1 MDTRTE
7 HDAGSQPALAKLLH
21 RIAGGRMLALLAF
34 IGIIAGGVATFRTMP
49 VDAFPDVTPT
59 LVQVFTETDGLAP
72 EEVERYVT
80 FPVETSMNGLPRIEE
95 VRSTSNFG
103 LSVVTVYFEDG
114 TDIYWARQLVGER
127 LQQAR
132 EEIPEGFGEPKM
144 GPITTGLGQILFYFL
159 DSPDGEY
166 DGIELRT
173 IQDWIVK
180 LDLQTVR
187 GVTEVLSLGGFEQQ
201 YQIHVRPQ
209 ALLRFDLTI
218 EDVVEAVS
226 ANNANAGA
234 QFLVENSEQYTVR
247 AVGLAVGE
255 HDLEDIVV
263 KVADGVPV
271 RVGDLAR
278 VEVGGAPRQGL
289 ATMNGEGETVAGLV
303 LKLIGANTNAV
314 IASVKDRLDRIN
326 VALPEGV
333 VATPYYDQS
342 ELVGKAVS
350 TMTTALWQGALLVV
364 IVLIAFMRGWRPS
377 LIVAASIPFSVAFAL
392 LAMRFF
398 GVSANLM
405 SLGGIAIAI
414 GMMVDGA
421 VVIVENANRRLQE
434 AAADANK
441 RNVVAA
447 ACAEVLQPLIFAI
460 LIVVVV
466 FVPILTLQGV
476 EGKTFRPLAFSVV
489 FAMAGS
495 LVFAV
500 LLAPVAS
507 YFGLKPTRKEEHQP
521 GEGPFVRALAPLI
534 GFFVQRRWAALLL
547 AAVMLVSGGA
557 IFPRLGS
564 EFTPRMNEGDLLVR
578 LTMAPSISLPEAR
591 ETVTRFER
599 ELLAQFSDEVE
610 RVVTRV
616 GRGEV
621 GAHADPVN
629 SGEAFVALA
638 PRSQWTG
645 TRSQEALLAEMSE
658 VFEDFPGAQFNFT
671 QPIAAA
677 TDELLT
683 GTKAALAIKLFG
695 PDMGVLEER
704 GNEIAAVVRE
714 LEGAADVQVDQ
725 VSGAPQLRITVN
737 REAISRFGL
746 NIEDVLSVVRTAIG
760 GEQAGQVF
768 EGVRRFDIIVR
779 YQEASRANAEQI
791 SRIVVTGPNGEL
803 IPLGELASVERI
815 EGPRQVTR
823 ENSQRFL
830 TVQANVRNRDIGS
843 FVEEGRAAVAE
854 AVDLPPG
861 YFVEW
866 GGQFELQQE
875 ANARFA
881 VVIPVTFAIVFLLLL
896 FSFGRLKSALLI
908 LANIPLALVGG
919 VAALWLTG
927 QNLSVPASVGFIA
940 LFGIALGNG
949 MVLVSFLDAYAR
961 KRRDIDTLSVEA
973 AARRAKPV
981 LMTAVT
987 TGLGLMP
994 LLFASG
1000 VGSEVQRPLAA
1011 VVIGGLVTSTVL
1023 TLLVLPAVYKWF
1035 ALTPRSADPRVESP
1049 LPSA

>member
-247 AVGLAVGE
+247 AVGLAEGT

-534 GFFVQRRWAALLL
+534 GFFVERRWAALLL

-599 ELLAQFSDEVE
+599 ELLAQFPDEVE

-638 PRSQWTG
+638 PRSQWPG

>member
-1 MDTRTE
+1 MATRTE
-7 HDAGSQPALAKLLH
+7 HHAGSQPALARLLY

-34 IGIIAGGVATFRTMP
+34 IGIIAGGIVTFRTMP

-59 LVQVFTETDGLAP
+59 LVQVFTETEGLAP

-159 DSPDGEY
+159 DSTNGEH

-247 AVGLAVGE
+247 AVGLAEGE

-303 LKLIGANTNAV
+303 LKLIGANTNEV

-326 VALPEGV
+326 AALPEGV

-392 LAMRFF
+392 LAMRIF

-441 RNVVAA
+441 RSVVAA

-507 YFGLKPTRKEEHQP
+507 FFGLKHTRKEEHQP
-521 GEGPFVRALAPLI
+521 GEGLFERTLAPVI
-534 GFFVQRRWAALLL
+534 GFFVQKRWAALLL

-599 ELLAQFSDEVE
+599 ELLAQFPDEVE

-645 TRSQEALLAEMSE
+645 ARSQEALLAEMSE
-658 VFEDFPGAQFNFT
+658 AFEDFPGAQFNFT

-714 LEGAADVQVDQ
+714 LEGAADVQADQ
-725 VSGAPQLRITVN
+725 VSGAPQLHITVN

-746 NIEDVLSVVRTAIG
+746 NVEDVLAVVRTTIG

-779 YQEASRANAEQI
+779 YQEAARASAERI
-791 SRIVVTGPNGEL
+791 SRIIVTGPNGEL
-803 IPLGELASVERI
+803 IPLGQLASVERI

-881 VVIPVTFAIVFLLLL
+881 VVIPVTLAIVFLLLL

-919 VAALWLTG
+919 IAALWLTG

-949 MVLVSFLDAYAR
+949 MVLVSFLDGFAR
-961 KRRDIDTLSVEA
+961 ERRDIDRLSIEA

-981 LMTAVT
+981 LMTATT

-1011 VVIGGLVTSTVL
+1011 VVIGGLVTSTIL
-1023 TLLVLPAVYKWF
+1023 TLLVMPAVYKWF
-1035 ALTPRSADPRVESP
+1035 APAPPSDAGVED
-1049 LPSA
+1049 LPAPV